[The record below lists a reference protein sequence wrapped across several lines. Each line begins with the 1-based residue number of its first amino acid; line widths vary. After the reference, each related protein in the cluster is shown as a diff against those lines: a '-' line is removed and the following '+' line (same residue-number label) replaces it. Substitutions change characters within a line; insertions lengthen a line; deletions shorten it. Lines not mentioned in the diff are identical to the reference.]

1 MTTEESQ
8 LALRVYKWAKRKK
21 MHPTTMMTL
30 LEYGLGIPVER
41 PLIPDVRFDCNMRD
55 VDAHMSFR
63 FDVRGV
69 LQLSSL
75 LGVPNVVITPNR
87 DRVVGVEAIAIL
99 LRRLRYPITYYDM
112 LSMFGRC
119 REQLCRIFNYMVA
132 FVYQQW
138 GDVIYCNKQT
148 VRSRIASYAT
158 AVSNKGSPL

>member
-41 PLIPDVRFDCNMRD
+41 PLIPDVRFDFNMRD

-75 LGVPNVVITPNR
+75 LGVPNVVITTNR
-87 DRVVGVEAIAIL
+87 DRVVGVETIAIL

-112 LSMFGRC
+112 LSMFGRS

-132 FVYQQW
+132 FLC
-138 GDVIYCNKQT
+138 YCCFDQGFTIVKCLG
-148 VRSRIASYAT
+148 VPRWD
-158 AVSNKGSPL
+158 